1 MANPDTPI
9 TPLSQSDRDGSD
21 TLLSREAHETVS
33 DTPTDAKM
41 PTEEHPSPDKPMAD
55 VDPGYLDNP
64 EDLFSCCE
72 KTIEDHGINNAM
84 MVCAGCKQIIK
95 RFDDP
100 KAFQAYIKFC
110 RSRNRKIYSTTVPPW
125 YIVIFK
131 SYASFST

>member
-1 MANPDTPI
+1 MANPDTPLAPVPNESSTTEGSFTSESSAPI
-9 TPLSQSDRDGSD
+9 GTDTSESTPI
-21 TLLSREAHETVS
+21 V
-33 DTPTDAKM
+33 
-41 PTEEHPSPDKPMAD
+41 MAE
-55 VDPGYLDNP
+55 VAPGFLDNP
-64 EDLFSCCE
+64 EELYSCCE

-95 RFDDP
+95 RFEDV

-110 RSRNRKIYSTTVPPW
+110 RSRNRTIYATTVHPW